1 MVKIVIDDTEYETE
15 ELETNAK
22 AQIASVQF
30 LDMHMQTLKNEIAV
44 FETAKRAYQ
53 RALKDELDK
62 MAAGTAEEG

>member
-30 LDMHMQTLKNEIAV
+30 LDVHMQTLRNEIAV
-44 FETAKRAYQ
+44 YETAKRSYQ
-53 RALKDELDK
+53 KALKAEMDK
-62 MAAGTAEEG
+62 MAPQSEG